1 MIDGLYLPAAGDSV
15 RCATHSRRL
24 DLDPG
29 GTAFWA
35 DEIIVA
41 DVPLPWPKPV
51 WQKPGYEHVPGQV
64 AQAGLHGRRVRVL
77 AAVPEGNDPSVSEVS
92 VHRRL
97 PGEAEFVTTSHSIDG
112 NHVGGLVGSLLVS
125 GPDASPST
133 EVGQPTAGGELLV
146 CTQGSHDICC
156 GTRGT
161 TFAAAIRS
169 AEPSLTVR
177 RVSHTGGHRFAPTA
191 LSLPDGRMWG
201 LLDAD
206 IMLGILH
213 RTISPS
219 AAAPYCR
226 GFTGAAPGPAQ
237 MAERAVMAMVDD
249 WSYES
254 ECRTVEI
261 EHADESYSRC
271 LVTAAESSWRV
282 VVVAGREIPVI
293 ACGAAGGLPAK
304 PGREW
309 LVESV
314 DPVG

>member
-1 MIDGLYLPAAGDSV
+1 MIDSSYLPAADETV

-24 DLDPG
+24 GLDPG
-29 GTAFWA
+29 GTAFWV

-51 WQKPGYEHVPGQV
+51 WQKPGFDHIPYLVSE
-64 AQAGLHGRRVRVL
+64 AGKRGRRVRVL
-77 AAVPEGNDPSVSEVS
+77 AAVPETTDPSMSEVS
-92 VHRRL
+92 IHRRL
-97 PGEAEFVTTSHSIDG
+97 PGTAGFMTDRHSVMGDSVG
-112 NHVGGLVGSLLVS
+112 NFIGHLLS
-125 GPDASPST
+125 SDPDDSPST
-133 EVGQPTAGGELLV
+133 EAGQAAPGGELLV

-156 GTRGT
+156 GTHGT

-201 LLDAD
+201 LIEAD
-206 IMLGILH
+206 TMLGILH
-213 RTISPS
+213 HMLSP
-219 AAAPYCR
+219 AVVAPYCR

-237 MAERAVMAMVDD
+237 MAERAVMALVDH
-249 WSYES
+249 WSFDS
-254 ECRTVEI
+254 EPRTVEVD
-261 EHADESYSRC
+261 HRSESSLIC
-271 LVTAAESSWRV
+271 LVTTAESSWQV
-282 VVVAGREIPVI
+282 VIAPGREIPVI

-309 LVESV
+309 LVESIV
-314 DPVG
+314 RIG